1 MKFASSVYKRYEEN
15 DMIYGKLFRDM
26 MKTLQ
31 LYSLCEKDS
40 SRFRLFRARDL
51 NGH

>member
-1 MKFASSVYKRYEEN
+1 
-15 DMIYGKLFRDM
+15 MIGGKLFRDI

-31 LYSLCEKDS
+31 LCSLWEKDS

-51 NGH
+51 EGHEDNCYELISTWGLR